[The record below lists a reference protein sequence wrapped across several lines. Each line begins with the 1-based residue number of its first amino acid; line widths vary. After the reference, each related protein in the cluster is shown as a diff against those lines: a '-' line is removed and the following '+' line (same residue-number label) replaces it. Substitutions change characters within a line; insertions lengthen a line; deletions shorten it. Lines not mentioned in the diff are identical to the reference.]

1 MTVSVAQQIAE
12 FEAMPEQ
19 EYAPPD
25 FVEWVEGEPLSEA
38 EFEKQLVHDIDQ
50 FYDDPLGYIMYAFPW
65 GEKGTELE
73 EHDGPDQWQAD
84 QMDRVRRGI
93 RKDPEGT
100 IREAIA
106 SGHGIGKS
114 AQVSWLILWAM
125 STRPHLNGVIT
136 ANTTTQL
143 NTKTWRE
150 LALWHKRAANRHWFK
165 WTATK
170 FFHVEHPETWFCS
183 ATPNTEHNSEAF
195 AGLHGTHVL
204 IIYDEASAIADQIY
218 EVSEGAMT
226 DPRAMWFCYGNP
238 TRNTGKFRNM
248 FANDPRWVTHQI
260 DSRTCKMTNK
270 SELEQQIAVYGED
283 SDFCRVR
290 IKGQFP
296 RAGSMQFI
304 SSEVCD
310 TCMLYE
316 APYESFFQLPI
327 VLGVDVARFGEDK
340 SVICV
345 RQGRRVIEL
354 IKFRE
359 IDTMH
364 LAAKVVAAI
373 KKYQPA
379 ATFVDVV
386 GVGAGVVDR
395 LRMLGHD
402 IIEVNAGM
410 KPDDNETYWNKRVEM
425 WDRMR
430 QMMQEGMDIPNDA
443 DLRNALIGVEYG
455 FNDKEQMRLERKQ
468 DMKKRGLESP
478 DEGDAIAYTFAE
490 YIGDWSAN
498 YFEPDDNFEPE
509 AVAAEKKRDGL
520 KGKPLADKIIAEKKL
535 LPKPPMKP
543 PAKAKPKRIK

>member
-490 YIGDWSAN
+490 YIGDWSA
-498 YFEPDDNFEPE
+498 PD
-509 AVAAEKKRDGL
+509 EKKRDGL

>member
-114 AQVSWLILWAM
+114 AQVSWIILWAM

-430 QMMQEGMDIPNDA
+430 GMMSEGMDIPNDTE
-443 DLRNALIGVEYG
+443 LRNALIGIEYG

-468 DMKKRGLESP
+468 DMKKRGLDSP
-478 DEGDAIAYTFAE
+478 DEADAIAYTFAE
-490 YIGDWSAN
+490 HIGDMNMN
-498 YFEPDDNFEPE
+498 YFEPEDNFEPE
-509 AVAAEKKRDGL
+509 GMAA
-520 KGKPLADKIIAEKKL
+520 
-535 LPKPPMKP
+535 
-543 PAKAKPKRIK
+543 